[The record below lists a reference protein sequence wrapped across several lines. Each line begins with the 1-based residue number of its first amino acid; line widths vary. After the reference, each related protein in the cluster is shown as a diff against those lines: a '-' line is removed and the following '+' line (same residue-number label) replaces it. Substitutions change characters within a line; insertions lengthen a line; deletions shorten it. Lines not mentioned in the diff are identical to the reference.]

1 METETVRNIKPIVL
15 TSVTLGKELHAGHL
29 LILSSAELL
38 RRGLGSTEPTL
49 LLNNNTGPRA
59 AGTLV
64 SLSERL
70 RIGFEDT
77 ARILSEGFIASDRLV
92 EAYRGRVVTST
103 KIDEALDFLDQRGF
117 DIFARNANLMESELG
132 QAGFSVRTV
141 SEAANIQTAHPLVEK
156 VNPAWADSG
165 FMFLDNK
172 GIKILKR
179 AGRLTATGK
188 CFVSLCAV
196 AQSQIENEVMPL
208 LLFVDSEPD
217 TLDSAV
223 AFSSFQELGVA
234 KRVLASGISL
244 NGHIASGTTGEA
256 LTLSEIAKVFEQQAP
271 TEKLSQTLR
280 FLVLTMP
287 IRRVHGELYTPF
299 DFRDNDSFMR
309 VLIDCFSK
317 AQTFTTMVR
326 IMLSGFEERIDHQTK
341 ITDPQIAKW
350 FAFLPQKVA
359 EVENEHP
366 EKILGNFGRTKV
378 IRSSDEIQTFVERQ
392 GYVGEE
398 KTHKVV
404 EYSRGKE
411 IEMIVRRNPYFDRL
425 TGIMS
430 MDRSVSALSLDDFV
444 NIQVLINNCLERLG
458 LDE

>member
-1 METETVRNIKPIVL
+1 METETIRNIKPIVL

-38 RRGLGSTEPTL
+38 RRGLGSTEPTF

-59 AGTLV
+59 AGALV

-70 RIGFEDT
+70 QIGFEDT

-92 EAYRGRVVTST
+92 EAYRGRVASSAR
-103 KIDEALDFLDQRGF
+103 IDEALDFLDQGGF
-117 DIFARNANLMESELG
+117 DIFARNANLMEGGLG
-132 QAGFSVRTV
+132 QAGFSVRVV
-141 SEAANIQTAHPLVEK
+141 SEAAHIQIAHPWVEK

-165 FMFLDNK
+165 FMFLDDK

-179 AGRLTATGK
+179 GGRLTATGK

-196 AQSQIENEVMPL
+196 AQSQIEDGIRPL

-223 AFSSFQELGVA
+223 AFSSLQELGAA
-234 KRVLASGISL
+234 KRVLASGISF
-244 NGHIASGTTGEA
+244 NGQVASGTTGGA
-256 LTLSEIAKVFEQQAP
+256 LTLGEVTFGFAQQAP
-271 TEKLSQTLR
+271 VEKLSQALR
-280 FLVLTMP
+280 FLTLTMP
-287 IRRVHGELYTPF
+287 IRRIHGELYTPF

-309 VLIDCFSK
+309 VLVDCFSESQ
-317 AQTFTTMVR
+317 AFIAMVR
-326 IMLSGFEERIDHQTK
+326 TMLISFEERVDHQTE
-341 ITDPQIAKW
+341 ITDPQVAKW
-350 FAFLPQKVA
+350 FAFLPQKVK
-359 EVENEHP
+359 EIRGDQP

-392 GYVGEE
+392 GYIREE

-404 EYSRGKE
+404 EYSRGKA
-411 IEMIVRRNPYFDRL
+411 IEMVVRRNPYFDRL
-425 TGIMS
+425 TGIVS
-430 MDRSVSALSLDDFV
+430 MDRSINALSLDDFV
-444 NIQVLINNCLERLG
+444 SLQVLINNCLERLG
-458 LDE
+458 L